1 MASIEASRGTQSLR
15 CSSVPNASIIQAH
28 MLWIDRNAAIVGSAI
43 ASCSKIRT
51 PSRRRSALPPTS
63 SRQ

>member
-1 MASIEASRGTQSLR
+1 MTSIEANRGTQALR
-15 CSSVPNASIIQAH
+15 CSAVPNASIIQAH
-28 MLWIDRNAAIVGSAI
+28 MLWMDKNAAIVGQAM